1 MPGMMEL
8 VLSVVA
14 LGLGPLIAHLA
25 SRVASTVEFLDGLV
39 LVAISGLV
47 FLHIVPHAILAVGY
61 GAVLVAVIGFLFPL
75 LLERTK
81 QRGAHARFVPIIS
94 AGFIVHAF
102 IDGAALASHD
112 EEHSGILAIAIV
124 LHRLPDGLAIW
135 SVVQP
140 TRGERVAAIVLA
152 LLGAATVAG
161 YFASGLVV
169 GVAAGHAIA
178 LLQAFVAGSVLHII
192 LHAPQRAQIRP
203 HEHGEHDHAHH
214 HPHHAS
220 SAAAAGI
227 GAVVGLALLVLVTS
241 SHPVVRRE
249 TNELEAGSTFIVLAL
264 DAAPAV
270 LLAVIA
276 SGVIHAFV
284 PDAMIARIG
293 RGPSIVQALR
303 GASVTAA
310 IALLVGAP
318 ELGAPALMVSWALL
332 GRSMTIAR
340 AASALFIAIAVS
352 PSSVASRRASPRR
365 RRLTRTSRRIASARF
380 ASA

>member
-1 MPGMMEL
+1 
-8 VLSVVA
+8 
-14 LGLGPLIAHLA
+14 
-25 SRVASTVEFLDGLV
+25 
-39 LVAISGLV
+39 
-47 FLHIVPHAILAVGY
+47 
-61 GAVLVAVIGFLFPL
+61 
-75 LLERTK
+75 
-81 QRGAHARFVPIIS
+81 
-94 AGFIVHAF
+94 
-102 IDGAALASHD
+102 
-112 EEHSGILAIAIV
+112 
-124 LHRLPDGLAIW
+124 
-135 SVVQP
+135 
-140 TRGERVAAIVLA
+140 
-152 LLGAATVAG
+152 
-161 YFASGLVV
+161 
-169 GVAAGHAIA
+169 
-178 LLQAFVAGSVLHII
+178 
-192 LHAPQRAQIRP
+192 
-203 HEHGEHDHAHH
+203 
-214 HPHHAS
+214 
-220 SAAAAGI
+220 
-227 GAVVGLALLVLVTS
+227 LLVLVTS

-352 PSSVASRRASPRR
+352 LVVGRLAKSQPAAPPPHADVATDRISAFRVGVTDVLEHTGPWLIAGLVVAALVEPMLRADMFAQLPAMAQVPILAVVSMPFYVCASGATPLVAVLMHKGMAPGAALAFLVAGPASNLTTFGVLARLHGRKVAVVYVATITALAVVVGIIANVVVTPIEHAALHDVERRPASHFDIACLVMVTGLFVALLLRRGPRHLLGQIVSRDHHAEHGE
-365 RRLTRTSRRIASARF
+365 LT
-380 ASA
+380 